1 MKKFIL
7 ITVLAFTMLL
17 TACSGNNSQSIAST
31 TETNT
36 TQSTQSTQPAQ
47 PAQSSQPAQ
56 SAQSSQPT
64 QSSGNSENGEKTFTK
79 AELKKY
85 DGQNGNAAYVAFD
98 GKVYDVTNAEGWKG
112 GQHQGYAAGVDITDY
127 IKASDHGTKV
137 LERLP
142 VVGTYKE

>member
-7 ITVLAFTMLL
+7 ITVLAVTMLL
-17 TACSGNNSQSIAST
+17 TACSGNNSQSIDSNA
-31 TETNT
+31 ETNT
-36 TQSTQSTQPAQ
+36 TQSTQS
-47 PAQSSQPAQ
+47 
-56 SAQSSQPT
+56 SQPT
-64 QSSGNSENGEKTFTK
+64 QSSENPENGEKVFTQ

-85 DGQNGNAAYVAFD
+85 DGKNGNSAYVAFD

-112 GQHQGYAAGVDITDY
+112 GQHQGYIAGVDITEY

-142 VVGTYKE
+142 LVGTYKK

>member
-1 MKKFIL
+1 MKKYIL
-7 ITVLAFTMLL
+7 IAVLAFTMIL
-17 TACSGNNSQSIAST
+17 TACSGNNSQSTASN

-36 TQSTQSTQPAQ
+36 TQSTQPA
-47 PAQSSQPAQ
+47 
-56 SAQSSQPT
+56 QPT
-64 QSSGNSENGEKTFTK
+64 QSSQATVNSENGEKVFTQ

-85 DGQNGNAAYVAFD
+85 DGKNGNAAYVAFD

-112 GQHQGYAAGVDITDY
+112 GQHQGYAAGVDITEY

-142 VVGTYKE
+142 VVGTYTE

>member
-7 ITVLAFTMLL
+7 ITVLAVTMLL
-17 TACSGNNSQSIAST
+17 TACSGNNSQSIDSNA
-31 TETNT
+31 ETNT
-36 TQSTQSTQPAQ
+36 TQSTQS
-47 PAQSSQPAQ
+47 
-56 SAQSSQPT
+56 SQPT
-64 QSSGNSENGEKTFTK
+64 QSSENSENGEKVFTQ

-85 DGQNGNAAYVAFD
+85 DGENGNAAYVAFD

-112 GQHQGYAAGVDITDY
+112 GQHQGYIAGVDITEY

-142 VVGTYKE
+142 LVGTYKK